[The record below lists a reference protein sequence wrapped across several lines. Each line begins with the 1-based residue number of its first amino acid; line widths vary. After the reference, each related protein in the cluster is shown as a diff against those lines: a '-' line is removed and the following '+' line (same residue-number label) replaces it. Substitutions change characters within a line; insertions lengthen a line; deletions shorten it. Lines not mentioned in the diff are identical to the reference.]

1 MSSPQDILNAIR
13 ANDPEIRFLKTV
25 VELQNRINEVQRET
39 IEFQKDSIE
48 TLKKISSIKDALI
61 TELAK
66 RLEIPAPLLDQDSF
80 DC

>member
-1 MSSPQDILNAIR
+1 VSSPQDILNAIR

-61 TELAK
+61 TELAR

>member
-13 ANDPEIRFLKTV
+13 ANDPEIHFLKTV

-39 IEFQKDSIE
+39 IEFQKYSIE
-48 TLKKISSIKDALI
+48 NLKKISSIKDALI
-61 TELAK
+61 KELSR

>member
-13 ANDPEIRFLKTV
+13 ANDPEIRFWKTV
-25 VELQNRINEVQRET
+25 VELQNRINEVQKET

-61 TELAK
+61 TELAR

>member
-48 TLKKISSIKDALI
+48 ALKKISSIKDALI
-61 TELAK
+61 TELAR

>member
-13 ANDPEIRFLKTV
+13 ANDPEIRFWKTV
-25 VELQNRINEVQRET
+25 VEFQNRINEVQRET

-61 TELAK
+61 TELAR

>member
-1 MSSPQDILNAIR
+1 VSSPQDILNAIR
-13 ANDPEIRFLKTV
+13 ANDPEIRFWKTV
-25 VELQNRINEVQRET
+25 VEFQNRINEVQRET

-61 TELAK
+61 TELAR

>member
-61 TELAK
+61 TELAR